1 MGVSGRINGNIGN
14 LAHSTDYAYYIQYS
28 EGNYNINA
36 NTSPVTAIVYIECY
50 NHSAYD
56 YSRTF
61 TTTLNIAGKSFSK
74 SITGMSLS
82 PGTKIELCRGTYD
95 VPHNSDGSKIAYI
108 SASTPTLPTGGG
120 YGPNSGNASN
130 NITLTTIPRASK
142 VSLSSTNFTIGTTV
156 RINTNR
162 VTSSFTHKAKITF
175 NGKTLSDKNN
185 IGSYL
190 DWNTSDLFPLMT
202 DKVESTGTVTLY
214 TYSGSTQ
221 IGNPTSINFTANA
234 RNQKP
239 TFTNFQYED
248 TNSTI
253 LALTGNNQKIVS
265 RYSNIKVKI
274 PISMRMIPKNS
285 ATGREYQVFT
295 QNNFSF
301 SLKYFSTAEVSRT
314 INNFN
319 SNQLNVIAFD
329 SRGNSTNVIKQ
340 LNNNIISYEELKLT
354 SNFKLERT
362 NFIGNTINITGGG
375 TWKNVNFGRK
385 TNSIKT
391 MTIQIQ
397 NTSGTWSQVYD
408 IKNLFTINSNGT
420 WYNKTNNE
428 FSSFNFVF
436 GVEYNVKII
445 IKDEL
450 STITINTKVNGGNVL
465 LDALKGYGVSI
476 GGIFNKSKGIFQVHK
491 DTDELLDLNSN
502 GDLNI
507 KGKVTSNNGLII
519 KRPDGTTLVDG
530 SREGLLSYL
539 SREVSGNDWNTACA
553 ILSGL
558 YMGSSMSNKP
568 DNDQW
573 HFVHN
578 IAHNS
583 LYKRQIAY
591 DFFND
596 NIYARRCENGNWKP
610 WRGIQTCTILY
621 SNASGTTGTVTL
633 SETAANFDYIEI
645 YYTNNGQQRSM
656 KVNSP
661 NGKVVMLDN
670 WVYEESTTYLFTRIN
685 KITISGTTITRNLT
699 RGCAVNGAEATFTN
713 EYSTFAITKVV
724 GYR

>member
-274 PISMRMIPKNS
+274 PVSMRMIPKNS

-301 SLKYFSTAEVSRT
+301 SLKYSSTAEVSRT

-420 WYNKTNNE
+420 WYNKTSNQ

-450 STITINTKVNGGNVL
+450 STLIINTKVNGGNVL

-476 GGIFNKSKGIFQVHK
+476 GGIFNKSKGVFQVHK

-507 KGKVTSNNGLII
+507 KGKFKTDFGIDSSLLSKGKISPESGGQSSIYPGLSIREAYNNRYPTTYGNCINIKGNGSSQLLLGWEGTS
-519 KRPDGTTLVDG
+519 KRGKIYYRSLRDITTDGTTW
-530 SREGLLSYL
+530 
-539 SREVSGNDWNTACA
+539 SGW
-553 ILSGL
+553 G
-558 YMGSSMSNKP
+558 
-568 DNDQW
+568 
-573 HFVHN
+573 
-578 IAHNS
+578 
-583 LYKRQIAY
+583 R
-591 DFFND
+591 
-596 NIYARRCENGNWKP
+596 IY
-610 WRGIQTCTILY
+610 THDILY
-621 SNASGTTGTVTL
+621 DNSSGTTGTVTL
-633 SETAANFDYIEI
+633 SENASDYDYLEI

-656 KVNSP
+656 KVASP

-724 GYR
+724 AYR